1 METFNDH
8 LEKAQQ
14 IRLSSIVAIHSDYAV
29 LEEKNETDS
38 ISLTGQVRTVAS
50 QVEMLA
56 EPNTVVV
63 TDATYRL
70 VKGYFACESIGKRK
84 LRGVGQVELY
94 RVLAEQTTQR
104 IDAADVGGDLT
115 PLVGRDREVGL
126 LSERWEQASEGMGQI
141 VLLIGDAGLGKS
153 RLVHV
158 LKEQVIS
165 ESNSDLLSVIE
176 WRTTQHHQSSSLYPA
191 IDCLER
197 ILGFDHETSS
207 EHRLE
212 KLVHHLSDLG
222 LDGDE
227 EIGLFASLL
236 SIPIDGVYPRL
247 ELSPQD
253 EKEKTFALLLD
264 WLVECAARQPILFV
278 VEDLHW
284 IDPSSLQFL
293 ETLVDEGLNDR
304 ILSVF
309 TFRPEFET
317 PWKSKAHQTSV
328 ALNRLTKRQVGEL
341 MRAKLGIPSI
351 PDSIVEQLVQRT
363 GGVPLFVEEF
373 ASMIAAGAEEV
384 DSDGVGFSS
393 SFSLTEIPDTLHD
406 LLMARLDRMA
416 SNLELV
422 QFASAL
428 GRDFTHAMIKAVSD
442 LDDATLGAE
451 MDRLVASNLLSQ
463 AGREAKRRY
472 SFRHALLQDAAYQ
485 SLVKRKRQQV
495 HQRIAT
501 TLEADFPEIVDKQP
515 EVLAHHFTEADEGD
529 KAVGYWQAA
538 GARSLTRFAH
548 QEAIQQLTK
557 GLELLQQ
564 LPESDERNEQEIQ
577 MHISLG
583 VPLQSTLGY
592 SAPEVEENYSRA
604 HQLCKQM
611 GLTVEAF
618 PVLYGLF
625 RYFML
630 QAKYEQALELGTQ
643 LVELADQSRKPTDVV
658 AANRALG
665 STLVYKGEL
674 ELALPYLQK
683 VISIESTPEL
693 REEVYAYDVVDP
705 WIASRSYLSWAQWML
720 GYPDQAKAL
729 SDEALRTAESL
740 GHPFSV
746 TLAFSFAQWLHQFRR
761 DVPVTRKAAD
771 RSLQLSEEQGSAF
784 WIGWCKVLRGWAKSQ
799 SGEADQAIDE
809 IRDGIVAWRKQ
820 GSELGSHYFYVLLAE
835 ACARANRLADG
846 LAALDDAQA
855 FADQTGEG
863 YWVSE
868 IHRVRGE
875 LFFAQYRD
883 NQLRDNAADRES
895 TKRAEECFRTSLMLA
910 QHHNAKSLE
919 LRAATSLAGLLR
931 SYGDVDAAK
940 ATLEPIYAWFTEGF
954 DTADLVTAKNY
965 WTI

>member
-1 METFNDH
+1 MTPQPTSTTRPHEHRSTLEGSSQRSTRSAERRRVSVVQFGCDVYESEDILEKLDEDEQGELLVRFQNLCRAVVLDQRGYIVQTTDQGILGCFGFPVSLEDATHRAVRAGLRLQAEMETFNDD
-8 LEKAQQ
+8 LEKTQQ
-14 IRLSSIVAIHSDYAV
+14 LRLSSIVAIHSDYAV

-84 LRGVGQVELY
+84 LRGIGQVELY
-94 RVLAEQTTQR
+94 RVLAEQATQR
-104 IDAADVGGDLT
+104 IDAAGVGGDLT

-158 LKEQVIS
+158 LKELVAT

-191 IDCLER
+191 IDCFER

-207 EHRLE
+207 EQRLE
-212 KLVHHLSDLG
+212 RLVHHLSDLG

-317 PWKSKAHQTSV
+317 PWKSKAHQSSV
-328 ALNRLTKRQVGEL
+328 ASNRLTKRQVGEL
-341 MRAKLGIPSI
+341 MRAKLAIPAI

-373 ASMIAAGAEEV
+373 ASMIAAVPKRLIPTG
-384 DSDGVGFSS
+384 GGFSS

-422 QFASAL
+422 QYTSAL
-428 GRDFTHAMIKAVSD
+428 GRDFTYAMIKAVSD
-442 LDDATLGAE
+442 LDDATLGSE

-515 EVLAHHFTEADEGD
+515 EVLAHHFTEADESD

-557 GLELLQQ
+557 GLELLRQ

-583 VPLQSTLGY
+583 VPLQAILGY
-592 SAPEVEENYSRA
+592 SAHR
-604 HQLCKQM
+604 
-611 GLTVEAF
+611 T
-618 PVLYGLF
+618 
-625 RYFML
+625 
-630 QAKYEQALELGTQ
+630 
-643 LVELADQSRKPTDVV
+643 SRKT
-658 AANRALG
+658 
-665 STLVYKGEL
+665 T
-674 ELALPYLQK
+674 
-683 VISIESTPEL
+683 
-693 REEVYAYDVVDP
+693 REHTSC
-705 WIASRSYLSWAQWML
+705 ASRW
-720 GYPDQAKAL
+720 D
-729 SDEALRTAESL
+729 
-740 GHPFSV
+740 
-746 TLAFSFAQWLHQFRR
+746 
-761 DVPVTRKAAD
+761 
-771 RSLQLSEEQGSAF
+771 
-784 WIGWCKVLRGWAKSQ
+784 
-799 SGEADQAIDE
+799 
-809 IRDGIVAWRKQ
+809 
-820 GSELGSHYFYVLLAE
+820 
-835 ACARANRLADG
+835 
-846 LAALDDAQA
+846 
-855 FADQTGEG
+855 
-863 YWVSE
+863 
-868 IHRVRGE
+868 
-875 LFFAQYRD
+875 
-883 NQLRDNAADRES
+883 
-895 TKRAEECFRTSLMLA
+895 
-910 QHHNAKSLE
+910 
-919 LRAATSLAGLLR
+919 
-931 SYGDVDAAK
+931 
-940 ATLEPIYAWFTEGF
+940 
-954 DTADLVTAKNY
+954 
-965 WTI
+965 